1 MNNYIITSGDFTNAG
16 NFTGYTSKGIRIH
29 FHKRQMDSLSF
40 SKEKAPSYPFFCIA
54 EEKTYNARKDDGGQ
68 PIPFEDGTTTM
79 KRLTALSAF
88 KDKSLLINA
97 HAEESLLDREIEHE
111 INKQAS
117 TRGLTSDSVAQL
129 ANASI

>member
-16 NFTGYTSKGIRIH
+16 NFSGYNAKGIKIH
-29 FHKRQMDSLSF
+29 FHKRQMDSLGF
-40 SKEKAPSYPFFCIA
+40 SKEKQPTYPFYCIA
-54 EEKTYNARKDDGGQ
+54 EVKTYNAKKDDQGN
-68 PIPFEDGTTTM
+68 PIPFADGKLTM
-79 KRLTALSAF
+79 ERLTATSAF
-88 KDKSLLINA
+88 MNKSLLISA

>member
-1 MNNYIITSGDFTNAG
+1 
-16 NFTGYTSKGIRIH
+16 
-29 FHKRQMDSLSF
+29 MDSLSF